1 MITVLRLAISEPYVA
16 PVTDH
21 HIPEKSGNAGD
32 DVASQAAQHRPQSCR
47 LRPLCGR
54 RVADVGW
61 IGAVLS
67 SFICVS
73 ITTGAPARE
82 RKDERCSDHL
92 RFSAFVTALFCCWP
106 VSLAGRQGRRV
117 RPCNAASP
125 RHSTEHASLT

>member
-1 MITVLRLAISEPYVA
+1 MITALPLAISEPYVA

-21 HIPEKSGNAGD
+21 HVPEKSGNAGD
-32 DVASQAAQHRPQSCR
+32 DVAGQAAQHRPQSCR

-54 RVADVGW
+54 RVADAVW
-61 IGAVLS
+61 IGAALD

-92 RFSAFVTALFCCWP
+92 RLSAVVTALFVVGLFLWP
-106 VSLAGRQGRRV
+106 AGKDGACDHATQRRLDI
-117 RPCNAASP
+117 RRRTP
-125 RHSTEHASLT
+125 L